1 MNLIKLAARGPALW
15 APEPVS
21 QQPGL
26 LRTGLGDI
34 ASCLTPVILAIYI
47 PSPA

>member
-1 MNLIKLAARGPALW
+1 MNLIKLAARGPTPW
-15 APEPVS
+15 APEPMS

-26 LRTGLGDI
+26 LRTGLGDL

-47 PSPA
+47 PSPT